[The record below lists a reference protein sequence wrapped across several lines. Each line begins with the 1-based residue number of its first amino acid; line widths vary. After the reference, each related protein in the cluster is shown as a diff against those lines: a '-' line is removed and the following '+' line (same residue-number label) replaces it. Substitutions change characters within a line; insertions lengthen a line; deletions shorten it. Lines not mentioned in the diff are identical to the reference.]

1 LRPLAGQEH
10 GAKRGGEV
18 NESMLERFRGGLS
31 SCFDSLS
38 LGGWVICALAVLSS
52 LVIALWSIP
61 HPKGLVFW
69 TFAKTHKRMY
79 DPMTE
84 VWNKAQEQADRVHI
98 LLLSGNALQ
107 RRLLSGF
114 LSNTPVPDLVEAYA
128 QIVAQTFKGPLEDV
142 GFVDLTDRLHDE
154 GIYEQINTP
163 SFAPWTSRGHIF
175 GLPHD
180 VHPVLLAY
188 RADIVEAAG
197 IDVANI
203 ETWDDFVRLLRPL
216 VRDIDGDGYV
226 DRYLLNIWETN
237 PELLEVLILQAG
249 GALFDASERLVLNS
263 EINARVLATVVSW
276 TTGPDRIAVNA
287 PEFDA
292 AGNKM
297 RLDGTVVCSFM
308 PDWLTGA
315 WRQDLPQLAG
325 KVKLMPLPAWEPG
338 GRRTSVMGGTML
350 GIPKRTQD
358 FTSAW
363 QYAKNLYLSKDL
375 ARALFRTT
383 GIISPVKRHWTDPM
397 YDQPS
402 AYFSGQRSGRLYI
415 AEAPEVPPRTSS
427 PYNALARTKMGDGAL
442 ELKAFARRYGKYTV
456 EELLPEARRQ
466 LAQAAALV
474 RQQMRR
480 NVFLTRESR

>member
-1 LRPLAGQEH
+1 MP
-10 GAKRGGEV
+10 
-18 NESMLERFRGGLS
+18 ERFRRRLA
-31 SCFDSLS
+31 SCFDILS
-38 LGGWVICALAVLSS
+38 PGGWIICALAVLSS
-52 LVIALWSIP
+52 LVIALWPIP
-61 HPKGLVFW
+61 QPEGLELW

-79 DPMTE
+79 DPMTA
-84 VWNKAQEQADRVHI
+84 VWNEAQEPTDRIHI
-98 LLLSGNALQ
+98 LLLSGTALQ

-114 LSNTPVPDLVEAYA
+114 LSDTPLPALVEAYA
-128 QIVAQTFKGPLEDV
+128 PIVAQAFKGPLEDV

-154 GIYEQINTP
+154 GIYEQINAP
-163 SFAPWTSRGHIF
+163 SFAPWTSRGRIF

-197 IDVANI
+197 IDVADI

-216 VRDIDGDGYV
+216 IRDLDGDGYV

-237 PELLEVLILQAG
+237 AELLEILMLQAG
-249 GALFDASERLVLNS
+249 GAFFDAHERLVLNS
-263 EINARVLATVVSW
+263 EINARVMATVVSW
-276 TTGPDRIAVNA
+276 TTGPNRIAVNA

-297 RLDGTVVCSFM
+297 RLDGTVVFSFM

-325 KVKLMPLPAWEPG
+325 RVKLMPLPAWEPG

-358 FTSAW
+358 FASAW
-363 QYAKNLYLSKDL
+363 QYAKYLYLSRDL
-375 ARALFRTT
+375 ARALFETT
-383 GIISPVKRHWTDPM
+383 GIVSPVKRHWADPM

-402 AYFSGQRSGRLYI
+402 AYFSGQRPGRLYI
-415 AEAPEVPPRTSS
+415 AEAPEVPLRTSS
-427 PYNALARTKMGDGAL
+427 SYNALAGTKMGDSAL
-442 ELKAFARRYGKYTV
+442 ALKAFARQYGKYTV

-466 LAQAAALV
+466 LAQAEALV
-474 RQQMRR
+474 RRQMQR
-480 NVFLTRESR
+480 NVFLTRESP